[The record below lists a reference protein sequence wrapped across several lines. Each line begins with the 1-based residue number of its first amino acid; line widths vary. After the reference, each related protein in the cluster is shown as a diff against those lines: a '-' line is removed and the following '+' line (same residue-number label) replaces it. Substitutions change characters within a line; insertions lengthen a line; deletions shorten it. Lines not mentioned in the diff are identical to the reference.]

1 MLVSLETVN
10 RLKNNDNQAFE
21 EIYQTYY
28 RLIFC
33 LSFSL
38 LKDRYLAE
46 DVTQNVFIKMMENIT
61 SLKRTSQF
69 HAYLLT
75 IARNE
80 TVNELKKRRDIPSDQ
95 LEQYA
100 QQDDEH
106 HFFLEEMHHYLT
118 KEENEVVIYKIIYD
132 FTFHEIS
139 HLLSFSL
146 SSTYRFYQSALKKI
160 KRHYEESL

>member
-46 DVTQNVFIKMMENIT
+46 DVTQDVFIKMMENIT
-61 SLKRTSQF
+61 SLKRSSQF
-69 HAYLLT
+69 HAYLLA
-75 IARNE
+75 IAKN
-80 TVNELKKRRDIPSDQ
+80 TTLNELKKRRDIPSDQ
-95 LEQYA
+95 IEQVTK
-100 QQDDEH
+100 QDDNH
-106 HFFLEEMHHYLT
+106 HFFIEEMHQYLT
-118 KEENEVVIYKIIYD
+118 IEENEVIIYKIIYD
-132 FTFHEIS
+132 FTFQEIS
-139 HLLSFSL
+139 HLFSFSL
-146 SSTYRFYQSALKKI
+146 SSTYRLYRSALKKI